1 MKEGSYVK
9 NGTRL
14 LGVVLLAIVLVGALA
29 SVALA
34 ANMPPVNL
42 GSTAS
47 YALFAKGFGIASFPA
62 SSTVTGDVG
71 IYYGIR
77 PQAIGSTRAPGIYG
91 LIVTGGAHD
100 NDSVAASVAVDLDN
114 AYADA
119 WSRTG
124 AKLIY
129 GETSGTWLPGVY
141 EDGDAESTIIV
152 TGTVT
157 LDAQGDPEAVFIF
170 RTRDRLITSDNS
182 RIVLINGARFCRVFW
197 IARDAR
203 LGANSTFVGHLI
215 SENDITAGEAATVNG
230 QLLAGAGVGNGGE
243 ITLNRNAIVN
253 GVCTPRL
260 PSTGYPPAPVR
271 AEWPIAIA
279 MFATAAV
286 VLQRLRRRAS
296 DIR

>member
-1 MKEGSYVK
+1 VK
-9 NGTRL
+9 NGTRF
-14 LGVVLLAIVLVGALA
+14 LGVLMLAIVLIGALA

-34 ANMPPVNL
+34 VNMPPVNL

-47 YALFAKGFGIASFPA
+47 YALFAKGFGISSSPT

-71 IYYGIR
+71 IYYGFR
-77 PQAIGSTRAPGIYG
+77 PQAIGSTGAPGIYG
-91 LIVTGGAHD
+91 LIITGATHD

-129 GETSGTWLPGVY
+129 GETSGTFLPGVY
-141 EDGDAESTIIV
+141 EDGDIRSTIIV

-170 RTRDRLITSDNS
+170 RTRDRLITGDSS
-182 RIVLINGARFCRVFW
+182 RIVLVNGARFCRVFW
-197 IARDAR
+197 IAGDAS

-215 SENDITAGEAATVNG
+215 SENDITAGEGATVNG
-230 QLLAGAGVGNGGE
+230 QLLAGAGPETRGE
-243 ITLNRNAIVN
+243 INLNRNAIVN
-253 GVCTPRL
+253 GPCTPRL
-260 PSTGYPPAPVR
+260 PSTGYPPAPLR
-271 AEWPIAIA
+271 ADLPIAVA
-279 MFATAAV
+279 FLALATVAF
-286 VLQRLRRRAS
+286 QRLRRRAS
-296 DIR
+296 GIR